1 MGCRITGADEDTSVW
16 CGEKDRKKK
25 KEKPERGAYL
35 LPVMAKLH
43 DELTTVDCVHT
54 YRRGELE
61 NLVVTAFT
69 ARISPL

>member
-1 MGCRITGADEDTSVW
+1 MCR
-16 CGEKDRKKK
+16 EKQEK
-25 KEKPERGAYL
+25 KEKPESGAYL
-35 LPVMAKLH
+35 LPVMVKLH

-69 ARISPL
+69 ALIPLL